1 MKPLGSLVLQGKL
14 LNEGKKKETNKQC
27 VKPSAWN
34 TKGPVIK
41 LCVLKVTGD
50 SQYINQGVITSNVNS
65 LFVGW

>member
-34 TKGPVIK
+34 TKGP
-41 LCVLKVTGD
+41 
-50 SQYINQGVITSNVNS
+50 
-65 LFVGW
+65 